1 MTSVAHLR
9 VLFAQ
14 AEETLETQ
22 GRDVAK
28 ALLPEIYDTLMNLNK
43 WDKANWASMT
53 WNSEGSLTQTEFDE
67 LNLRRK
73 KLSNA
78 IGIKTADGS
87 IRHDLNP
94 I

>member
-1 MTSVAHLR
+1 MTSVADLNT
-9 VLFAQ
+9 LFAQ
-14 AEETLETQ
+14 AEETLEKL

-28 ALLPEIYDTLMNLNK
+28 TLLPKIYDRLMELNK
-43 WDKANWASMT
+43 WDKANWMSMT
-53 WNSEGSLTQTEFDE
+53 WNPEGSLTQKQFDE